1 MREKETTKE
10 EGTTR
15 KQKEGNRKK
24 KIGEGKQEKKWGL
37 FVENEAGMKD
47 NAADWGLFCH
57 FF

>member
-47 NAADWGLFCH
+47 NAADWGLLCH